1 MIKSFLTDRYQTV
14 VVNGSASPSTKVLS
28 GVPQG
33 SVLGP
38 LLFLVLIG
46 DIDEK
51 VKSSFVS
58 SFADDTR
65 IGRKIKD
72 SSDVQALQDDLD
84 AIYQWADDNNM
95 QFNSGK
101 FECIKYGRR
110 KDLREASKYS
120 TQDGK
125 LIKTKDTVRD
135 LGVTLD
141 SDGTFTSQIDKV
153 CSTAR
158 SLSSW
163 ILRTFKTRQKNLML
177 TLWKSLVL
185 PHIDYCCQLWTPD
198 RKGHIQA
205 LEAIQ
210 KSFLRKITGY
220 SQLNYW
226 QLLDTLNI
234 KSIQRRQE
242 RYSIIY
248 TWRMMENQVP
258 NAGIQHHISKRCRR
272 CVVPPLTSARDNWI
286 RRLRCSLF

>member
-1 MIKSFLTDRYQTV
+1 
-14 VVNGSASPSTKVLS
+14 
-28 GVPQG
+28 
-33 SVLGP
+33 
-38 LLFLVLIG
+38 
-46 DIDEK
+46 
-51 VKSSFVS
+51 
-58 SFADDTR
+58 
-65 IGRKIKD
+65 
-72 SSDVQALQDDLD
+72 
-84 AIYQWADDNNM
+84 
-95 QFNSGK
+95 
-101 FECIKYGRR
+101 
-110 KDLREASKYS
+110 
-120 TQDGK
+120 
-125 LIKTKDTVRD
+125 
-135 LGVTLD
+135 
-141 SDGTFTSQIDKV
+141 
-153 CSTAR
+153 
-158 SLSSW
+158 
-163 ILRTFKTRQKNLML
+163 ML

-258 NAGIQHHISKRCRR
+258 NAGIQHHISKRGRR

-286 RRLRCSLF
+286 RRLRESSLNSRGPTLFNCLPRNIREITNCKTESFKSALDTWLKSVPDEPQIPGYTAMRRSESNSLRHMLVCVKRDSETVQRSIDSTPPIPSQLEAACRSDLGGL